1 MSLLITE
8 VAWDAIRDDFS
19 EDEKQQLRDAAIGT
33 TVCPRG
39 TFVDEDRLGAEMRA
53 KLKQHTAA
61 IHNAQRGL
69 R

>member
-8 VAWDAIRDDFS
+8 VAWDAIRDDFT

-39 TFVDEDRLGAEMRA
+39 TFVDEDRLGQEMRR
-53 KLKQHTAA
+53 KLKQHAAA
-61 IHNAQRGL
+61 IHHAQRGL